1 LPHQDY
7 ASKDFY
13 QLCKAG
19 KLNSIIST
27 LSLAPVRSPK
37 SFGLLAVQSFLA
49 EEKGNFT
56 DQKVSPIPISSPEK
70 NLN

>member
-27 LSLAPVRSPK
+27 LSLGTHPLTQEFWA
-37 SFGLLAVQSFLA
+37 FGCSKFLGGG
-49 EEKGNFT
+49 EGKFY
-56 DQKVSPIPISSPEK
+56 
-70 NLN
+70 